1 MELSSGSKV
10 RRLAVT
16 VLVPIVILAVLNERA
31 SIGAVIGDADCDGT
45 ATDADIGAVTLELY
59 DGDGNLA
66 SDVVRGSFLAC
77 AGVDA
82 NSDGLVTIAD
92 ITAIMGLGPIHVT
105 PTFTRTPTRTR
116 TITPTPPPMSPTA
129 TFTRLP
135 STYLPTPG
143 GPTRTPRPTRT
154 PTLTGQPTATPGG
167 GPVVTF
173 FGLDADGDGIADVPV
188 SSNGDVLTYQT
199 DGSFSDFNLI
209 VEGMPGKSNQ
219 DVGSSTFNYDPDDP
233 SLRPDLQIETSRPLG
248 DGDAQVCEG
257 LGSVPAVNP
266 PDFGESQT
274 VSAALSDLACNFI
287 VAPDSEGA
295 CTFDPETLE
304 GAFADDSSTIQFC
317 YEVLPTGS
325 FPVGDT
331 ILTARLRD
339 VAGGVGNPATIV
351 VHVP

>member
-1 MELSSGSKV
+1 MRG
-10 RRLAVT
+10 LAVA
-16 VLVPIVILAVLNERA
+16 VLVPVVVLSLVACRA
-31 SIGAVIGDADCDGT
+31 SIAAAIGDADCDGT
-45 ATDADIGAVTLELY
+45 TTDADIGAAILELY
-59 DGDGNLA
+59 DGDGNLT

-82 NSDGLVTIAD
+82 NSDGLVTVAD
-92 ITAIMGLGPIHVT
+92 VTAIIRLGPIHAT
-105 PTFTRTPTRTR
+105 PAATRTPTRTR
-116 TITPTPPPMSPTA
+116 TTTPTPPPMSPTA
-129 TFTRLP
+129 TYTRLP

-173 FGLDADGDGIADVPV
+173 FGLDADGDGVADVPV

-199 DGSFSDFNLI
+199 GGGVSGFNVI
-209 VEGMPGKSNQ
+209 VEGMPGTSEQ
-219 DVGSSTFNYDPDDP
+219 DVGDSTFNYDPGDP

-248 DGDAQVCEG
+248 GGDTEVCEG
-257 LGSVPAVNP
+257 LGSVPAIDP
-266 PDFGESQT
+266 PDFLESPT
-274 VSAALSDLACNFI
+274 VSAALSDFACNFF
-287 VAPDSEGA
+287 VAPDPEGA

-304 GAFADDSSTIQFC
+304 GSFVDDRSTIQFC

-325 FPVGDT
+325 FPLGDT

-339 VAGGVGNPATIV
+339 VAGGLGTPATIV
-351 VHVP
+351 VRVP